1 MIQEKEI
8 PNSNI
13 FETRDMENGRTCKY
27 VRTIYTLFDDIFS
40 IINIPRGAF

>member
-1 MIQEKEI
+1 
-8 PNSNI
+8 
-13 FETRDMENGRTCKY
+13 MENGTTYKY